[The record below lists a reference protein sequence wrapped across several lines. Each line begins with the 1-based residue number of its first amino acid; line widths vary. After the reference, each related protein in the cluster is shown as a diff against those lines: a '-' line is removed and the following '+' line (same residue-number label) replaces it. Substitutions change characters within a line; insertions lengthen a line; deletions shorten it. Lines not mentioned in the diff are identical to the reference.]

1 MKKQRPVNLDLTS
14 ISMPASAKASIL
26 HRITGV
32 ALFFAL
38 IFVIVAWGISLQ
50 SAEGFELA
58 KSLMQGVIGKV
69 IVIGTLAVLSYHI
82 IGGIRHLIMDMG
94 YWEELIKRN
103 KTQTSGSFLVVFN
116 GIKVQ
121 FFEFKYRISQR
132 LHSKKKIIK
141 HQ

>member
-94 YWEELIKRN
+94 YWEELE
-103 KTQTSGSFLVVFN
+103 SGNLSATLSIAIWLVTVILA
-116 GIKVQ
+116 GVWIW
-121 FFEFKYRISQR
+121 
-132 LHSKKKIIK
+132 
-141 HQ
+141 

>member
-1 MKKQRPVNLDLTS
+1 
-14 ISMPASAKASIL
+14 MPASAKASIL

-94 YWEELIKRN
+94 YWEELE
-103 KTQTSGSFLVVFN
+103 SGNLSATLSIAIWLVTVILA
-116 GIKVQ
+116 GVWIW
-121 FFEFKYRISQR
+121 
-132 LHSKKKIIK
+132 
-141 HQ
+141 

>member
-1 MKKQRPVNLDLTS
+1 MKKQTPVNLVLTS

-94 YWEELIKRN
+94 YWEELE
-103 KTQTSGSFLVVFN
+103 SGNLSATLSIAIWLVTVILA
-116 GIKVQ
+116 GVWIW
-121 FFEFKYRISQR
+121 
-132 LHSKKKIIK
+132 
-141 HQ
+141 